1 MSTVTPPDLHNQKNS
16 VNKDE
21 INRFNAI
28 ASEWWNR
35 TGPMSPL
42 HEMNAL
48 RIEWIQKILSTS
60 PSLDKNRPILDIG
73 CGVGIASEGLA
84 CLGYNVIGVDA
95 AQEVIQAGQNHLDNF
110 PLPPNSGNVTYRVG
124 TIEELV
130 TENKQF
136 EIITALELLEHV
148 NDPQEFIQNISK
160 LLTKQGTAFLSTIN
174 RNIPSFLFAKV
185 GAEYLTRKLP
195 VGTHNWK
202 QFITPAEL
210 GKMVHQSGLR
220 VVDIVGM
227 TMRPNGWKLTPDVK
241 INYMICVSK
250 N

>member
-1 MSTVTPPDLHNQKNS
+1 MSTVTPHDPDNQKNS
-16 VNKDE
+16 VKEDE

-48 RIEWIQKILSTS
+48 RVEWIQQFLKSY
-60 PSLDKNRPILDIG
+60 PLDPNRPILDIG

-84 CLGYNVIGVDA
+84 SLGYNILGVDA
-95 AQEVIQAGQNHLDNF
+95 GKEVIQAAQHHLDTI
-110 PLPPNSGNVTYRVG
+110 PLPPKSGHITYRVG
-124 TIEELV
+124 TIEALV
-130 TENKQF
+130 EEKQQYQV
-136 EIITALELLEHV
+136 ITALELLEHV
-148 NDPQEFIQNISK
+148 NDPEQFVQNISA
-160 LLTKQGTAFLSTIN
+160 LLTDNGVAFLSTIN

-195 VGTHNWK
+195 IGTHSWK

-210 GKMVHQSGLR
+210 GKMAHHAGLR
-220 VVDIVGM
+220 VVDMAGLA
-227 TMRPNGWKLTPDVK
+227 MRPNGWKISQNVK
-241 INYMICVSK
+241 INYMVCLSK
-250 N
+250 I

>member
-1 MSTVTPPDLHNQKNS
+1 MSTVTPPDPHNQKNS

-48 RIEWIQKILSTS
+48 RIEWIQKFLRAS
-60 PSLDKNRPILDIG
+60 PPLDKTQPFLDIG

-84 CLGYNVIGVDA
+84 SLGYNVLGVDA
-95 AQEVIQAGQNHLDNF
+95 AKDVIQAGQEHLDHF
-110 PLPPNSGNVTYRVG
+110 PLPPNSGKLTYRVG

-130 TENKQF
+130 SEKKQF
-136 EIITALELLEHV
+136 EVITALELLEHV
-148 NDPQEFIQNISK
+148 NDPQEFIQNISR
-160 LLTKQGTAFLSTIN
+160 LLTDQGVAFLSTIN
-174 RNIPSFLFAKV
+174 RNIPSYLFAKV

-195 VGTHNWK
+195 IGTHNWK

-210 GKMVHQSGLR
+210 GKMVHHAGLR
-220 VVDIVGM
+220 VVDITGF
-227 TMRPNGWKLTPDVK
+227 TMRPNGWKLTQDVK

-250 N
+250 A

>member
-1 MSTVTPPDLHNQKNS
+1 MSTVTPPDPHNQKNS
-16 VNKDE
+16 VKDDE

-48 RIEWIQKILSTS
+48 RIEWIQNILKTYQ
-60 PSLDKNRPILDIG
+60 PLDKTCPILDIG

-84 CLGYNVIGVDA
+84 SLGYNVIGVDA
-95 AQEVIQAGQNHLDNF
+95 AKDVIQAGKNHLNSV
-110 PLPPNSGNVTYRVG
+110 PLPPNSGEITYQVG

-130 TENKQF
+130 YESRQF
-136 EIITALELLEHV
+136 QIINALELLEHV
-148 NDPQEFIQNISK
+148 NDPQEFVHNISR
-160 LLTKQGTAFLSTIN
+160 LLTNQGIAFLSTIN
-174 RNIPSFLFAKV
+174 RNIPSFLFAKL

-195 VGTHNWK
+195 IGTHNWK

-210 GKMVHQSGLR
+210 GKMAHHAGLR
-220 VVDIVGM
+220 IVDIAGL
-227 TMRPNGWKLTPDVK
+227 TLRPNGWKITNNVK
-241 INYMICVSK
+241 INYMICLSK
-250 N
+250 A